1 MNINKK
7 IINTISEIVFLIILI
22 VITNITWDNLTI
34 NQSVSTKYINK
45 NSSNLELNIK
55 EFHLNDLYPTNL
67 EQEINNNYIELEIQ
81 NSSNNSKYYVIYLII
96 EKSELNIDYMKIKI
110 NNNTRYLNELEKIT
124 IKNKIYYTLEE
135 NISYNNS
142 IIDKKCYIWLAEE
155 TPNSEQNKNLQI
167 SFKIDEI

>member
-55 EFHLNDLYPTNL
+55 ESHLNDLYPTNL

-124 IKNKIYYTLEE
+124 IKNKTYYTLEE
-135 NISYNNS
+135 NKILV
-142 IIDKKCYIWLAEE
+142 IIIL
-155 TPNSEQNKNLQI
+155 
-167 SFKIDEI
+167 